1 MIFFKDRNLNSLHL
15 ILYFHLLFGAM
26 THPDRLR
33 RGSISVITRQ
43 KMLATLIKFN
53 LAFIFRKKK
62 CHEFCQFA
70 KKYGKWSIFELLV
83 FQSPSPIAIDSYGG
97 QMSDWSLEIEYRHY
111 RMYVNYL
118 RNWLWY
124 FYNRFQTLKDLFPK
138 IF

>member
-1 MIFFKDRNLNSLHL
+1 
-15 ILYFHLLFGAM
+15 
-26 THPDRLR
+26 
-33 RGSISVITRQ
+33 
-43 KMLATLIKFN
+43 MLATLIKFN
-53 LAFIFRKKK
+53 LAIIFRKKK

-111 RMYVNYL
+111 RLYVNYL

-124 FYNRFQTLKDLFPK
+124 LLKPLSIFERSISKDILIVITTIHICGNSCCSYQCIISICNIFYISDLHLRDSGHQLCN
-138 IF
+138 